1 VGIAAFLCGLFYG
14 AFLLAV
20 QYKAEER
27 KRFDRG
33 MARLMADLWP
43 SNEPCNCP
51 ECCDCEDDAELERAM
66 EHLSSLHCHFE
77 PMIIYGQCSGAAG

>member
-43 SNEPCNCP
+43 SGAQPSPEPCNCP
-51 ECCDCEDDAELERAM
+51 ECNDCSMDSLEWATWSTERYEDD
-66 EHLSSLHCHFE
+66 
-77 PMIIYGQCSGAAG
+77 